1 MPELAVDLPAFDPGD
16 PIVLADPYPT
26 YDRLRPGRVAR
37 DPLGT
42 SVFSYRDAEAA
53 FHDINLR
60 PGIGVVAEQQG
71 TGAAWGV
78 PGRSLTDSD
87 GAPHQR
93 LRRAVSP
100 WFSARR
106 VGLLRDRTRALVD
119 EILDPV
125 MTAGRTI
132 DAMTDLA
139 DVIPARLFCWM
150 IGAPETDAALVA
162 DLSKELLLVF
172 AADPRHGPAIAAA
185 RVRLAEYVEDVA
197 ARARRHPGD
206 DLATALQQAVS
217 AGALD
222 PGDDLCLLEEL
233 VSAAVDN
240 TAATAA
246 LALKVLTEHPDVWR
260 MAHDDADLIVPVVE
274 ECGRLEPSI
283 RTIVKVAT
291 APTIV
296 GGVDIDPGTF
306 VTIRVPAAHRDP
318 DVFADPASFRLGR
331 VGQPAQLAFG
341 LGRHYCLGAA
351 LGRMEVAEIVG
362 GLLRRAPA
370 AELLP
375 GADLDINGFGVVHHL
390 PLRLAA
396 SGAGAGAGSAGVVS
410 S

>member
-1 MPELAVDLPAFDPGD
+1 MPDQLVELPAFDPGD
-16 PIVLADPYPT
+16 AAVLADPYPV

-37 DPLGT
+37 DPLGM

-53 FHDINLR
+53 FHDPHLR

-106 VGLLRDRTRALVD
+106 VGMLRDRTRALVD
-119 EILDPV
+119 EILDDVLAEQRPL
-125 MTAGRTI
+125 
-132 DAMTDLA
+132 DAMTELA
-139 DVIPARLFCWM
+139 DIIPARLFCWM
-150 IGAPETDAALVA
+150 IGAPDADAALVA
-162 DLSKELLLVF
+162 ELSKDLLLVF
-172 AADPRHGPAIAAA
+172 AADPRHGPTIAAA
-185 RVRLAEYVEDVA
+185 RVRLADYVAEVA
-197 ARARRHPGD
+197 ARARRQPGD
-206 DLATALQQAVS
+206 DLTTMLQHGVANGS
-217 AGALD
+217 LD

-246 LALKVLTEHPDVWR
+246 LALKVLAEHPAVWR
-260 MAHDDADLIVPVVE
+260 LLHDHPDLIAPAVE

-291 APTIV
+291 APTTV
-296 GGVDIDPGTF
+296 GGVDVDTGTF
-306 VTIRVPAAHRDP
+306 VTLRVPATHRDP
-318 DVFADPASFRLGR
+318 DVFDEPATFRLGR
-331 VGQPAQLAFG
+331 ATQPGQLSFG
-341 LGRHYCLGAA
+341 LGRHYCLGAS
-351 LGRMEVAEIVG
+351 LGRMEVTEIVG
-362 GLLRRAPA
+362 GLVRRAPA

-375 GADLDINGFGVVHHL
+375 GAELDINGFGVVHHL
-390 PLRLAA
+390 PLRLVPEA
-396 SGAGAGAGSAGVVS
+396 VLR
-410 S
+410 